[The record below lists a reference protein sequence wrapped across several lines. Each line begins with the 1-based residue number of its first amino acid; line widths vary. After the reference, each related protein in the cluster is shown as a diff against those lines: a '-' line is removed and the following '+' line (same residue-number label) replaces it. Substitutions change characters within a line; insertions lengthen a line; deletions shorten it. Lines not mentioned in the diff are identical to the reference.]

1 MFLATDTHRL
11 TQTPVKSSEGG
22 LLRQHL
28 TGQATILFSPVDLT
42 EENQSA
48 LWAIIIELNSKS

>member
-11 TQTPVKSSEGG
+11 TQT
-22 LLRQHL
+22 
-28 TGQATILFSPVDLT
+28 TILFSPVDLT